1 MKKKIFKL
9 LLICSTMLLVIS
21 CKKSIEPFSP
31 ESQSEFSDNSKKSA
45 QSEASLPESNFS
57 RGFGINNSGAMAG
70 SVRNADGKVVAFLLK
85 NNNSWFSDE
94 EVSANGLP
102 EIRFSI
108 NDPGDI
114 AGHKI
119 VSGGIMPML
128 WKNGQANELQ
138 PLPGQQYGEVYD
150 INNAGQMVGESLNG
164 NFVTPTTMRATLFSL
179 YGDPVDLGTLGG
191 TKASA
196 AGINEDGHIVGVA
209 DNASGQSHAFLYKD
223 GVMHDLGTL
232 GGTASN
238 ANAIN
243 NNDEIVGRALLA
255 NGAIR
260 AFLYKEGVMHD
271 LGTLGGAASVAF
283 DINDKGEI
291 VGFAR
296 VANGQAHAFLYK
308 DGVMYDLGTLGG
320 TDSRAYS
327 INNRGEIIGQYTKA
341 DGSVHGFIYR
351 DGQMFPL

>member
-9 LLICSTMLLVIS
+9 SMICSMMLLVLS
-21 CKKSIEPFSP
+21 CKKNIEPTSP
-31 ESQSEFSDNSKKSA
+31 GLQSEFPGYSKKSFA
-45 QSEASLPESNFS
+45 NGASLPESNFS
-57 RGFGINNSGAMAG
+57 RGFGINNSGAVAG

-85 NNNSWFSDE
+85 NNNAWFSDE

-128 WKNGQANELQ
+128 WKNGQAYELQ

-164 NFVTPTTMRATLFSL
+164 NFITPTTMRATLFSL
-179 YGDPVDLGTLGG
+179 YGNPVDLGTLGG
-191 TKASA
+191 AKASA
-196 AGINEDGHIVGVA
+196 AGINEDGDIVGFS
-209 DNASGQSHAFLYKD
+209 DLASGQSHAFLYRD
-223 GVMHDLGTL
+223 GVMQDLGTL
-232 GGTASN
+232 GGTISN

-243 NNDEIVGRALLA
+243 NNGEIAGRSTLA

-260 AFLYKEGVMHD
+260 GFLYKDGVMHD

-283 DINDKGEI
+283 DINDKGEV
-291 VGFAR
+291 VGFSR
-296 VANGQAHAFLYK
+296 ISNGQARAFLYK
-308 DGVMYDLGTLGG
+308 DGVMYDLGALGG
-320 TDSRAYS
+320 TDSRAIS
-327 INNRGEIIGQYTKA
+327 INNKGEIIGHYTKT
-341 DGSVHGFIYR
+341 DGSVRGFIYR